1 VQCWAL
7 KAYITSWTKSQDPKK
22 KNKGCVTYIV
32 ALPFTLKSKYLK
44 AREEELTE
52 TQIIFHHAKI

>member
-1 VQCWAL
+1 
-7 KAYITSWTKSQDPKK
+7 
-22 KNKGCVTYIV
+22 V